1 MNSTANNR
9 FIFLGFIAGGFTN
22 IFGML
27 AASEFFTNTAFHK
40 LSPEVFSDFGTFM
53 VMVWGLAYLAVAKQ
67 AHQLPA
73 ICFVFAFE
81 KAIYVYTW
89 VIWISSKSD
98 MLPVIRE
105 ETPLL
110 ALFYSSY
117 GLIDLAY
124 ALFFAWVGIR
134 ALQTSACTTSIKTS
148 APIYLVRR
156 TKLAPRTKI
165 SVESRTDL
173 TQFHKRAPL
182 FCMVHILL
190 RVY

>member
-1 MNSTANNR
+1 
-9 FIFLGFIAGGFTN
+9 
-22 IFGML
+22 ML

-53 VMVWGLAYLAVAKQ
+53 VMVWGLAYLAVARQ

-98 MLPVIRE
+98 MLPIIRE

-134 ALQTSACTTSIKTS
+134 ALQK
-148 APIYLVRR
+148 
-156 TKLAPRTKI
+156 
-165 SVESRTDL
+165 
-173 TQFHKRAPL
+173 
-182 FCMVHILL
+182 
-190 RVY
+190 

>member
-1 MNSTANNR
+1 MAEKEGFEPSKRLPPYLISSQADSAALALLHGAQVYSIRAVSKNIQNNKRRQLLNNTANNR
-9 FIFLGFIAGGFTN
+9 FIFLGFIAAGLTN

-53 VMVWGLAYLAVAKQ
+53 VMVWGLAYLAVARQ

-89 VIWISSKSD
+89 VVWISSKSD
-98 MLPVIRE
+98 MLPILRE

-110 ALFYSSY
+110 ALFYSGY

-134 ALQTSACTTSIKTS
+134 ALQK
-148 APIYLVRR
+148 
-156 TKLAPRTKI
+156 
-165 SVESRTDL
+165 
-173 TQFHKRAPL
+173 
-182 FCMVHILL
+182 
-190 RVY
+190 

>member
-1 MNSTANNR
+1 LNHTANHR
-9 FIFLGFIAGGFTN
+9 FIFLGFIAAGLTN
-22 IFGML
+22 ILGML
-27 AASEFFTNTAFHK
+27 AASEFFTNQAFHE

-53 VMVWGLAYLAVAKQ
+53 VMVWGLAYLSVAKQ

-89 VIWISSKSD
+89 VIWITRKSD
-98 MLPVIRE
+98 MLPIIKE

-134 ALQTSACTTSIKTS
+134 ALQK
-148 APIYLVRR
+148 
-156 TKLAPRTKI
+156 
-165 SVESRTDL
+165 
-173 TQFHKRAPL
+173 
-182 FCMVHILL
+182 
-190 RVY
+190 